1 MEAKSKQEIVHT
13 AAPVPP
19 AVVSDES
26 NLMSLIAKMA
36 SDPAADVPK
45 LERLIALRNEEM
57 ARRAKSAYDAAFAEM
72 KPHLPKVLKTHH
84 NKQTNSNYAKLGDIN
99 VEIDPVLGCFGFG
112 SSMKIIAQSKEDV
125 TVRTTLTHREGHSE
139 ETTITMPLDNKGP
152 SGTVNKTGPHAL
164 MSAIEYAKRG
174 GLSALINVSTGDDR
188 DGQQDGQSQSDAITT
203 EQAAEIDLKLRE
215 AARTYA
221 KPDQYMANF
230 YKLIGANTALEIL
243 ATDYKKALNT
253 IKPKAAP

>member
-1 MEAKSKQEIVHT
+1 MEAQKHEIVHMPP
-13 AAPVPP
+13 AVP

-26 NLMSLIAKMA
+26 NLMNLIAKMA

-57 ARRAKSAYDAAFAEM
+57 ARRAKAAYDAAFAEM
-72 KPHLPKVLKTHH
+72 KPHLPKVLKTHY
-84 NKQTNSNYAKLGDIN
+84 NTQTKSHYAKLGDIN
-99 VEIDPVLGCFGFG
+99 IEIDPILGRFGFG

-125 TVRTTLTHREGHSE
+125 TVRTTLTHRDGHSD

-174 GLSALINVSTGDDR
+174 GLSALLNVSTGEDK
-188 DGQQDGQSQSDAITT
+188 DGQQDVQQQDGIVTT

-215 AARTYA
+215 AAKTYA

-230 YKLIGANTALEIL
+230 YRLMNATTALEI
-243 ATDYKKALNT
+243 AAKDYRKALNT